1 MNFIL
6 CKLFIIECVFNIQLC
21 LSFSTEIGVHLPKAG
36 LYVRVVFVP
45 DCAGVLVSW
54 TVPDSFIDNF
64 FARHTA
70 FRHTNGFRY
79 VCSLNSYSLTLSS
92 RTYRTVV
99 VLRVML
105 NVGVER

>member
-1 MNFIL
+1 MGFARVLGVLGVLDKSSHNFWGRHTG
-6 CKLFIIECVFNIQLC
+6 KTAHVDGFRY
-21 LSFSTEIGVHLPKAG
+21 VH
-36 LYVRVVFVP
+36 VVFVP

-79 VCSLNSYSLTLSS
+79 VHVDVCAQ
-92 RTYRTVV
+92 
-99 VLRVML
+99 
-105 NVGVER
+105 